1 MPCIL
6 PVPLHRTNLGGHFQL
21 PRDVVVAFTDSSVA
35 AEAEL
40 LSDHLRNRLLL
51 TVTTVSSQVEPD
63 SSPHAGSMH
72 KG

>member
-6 PVPLHRTNLGGHFQL
+6 PVPLHFIYLGGQFQL
-21 PRDVVVAFTDSSVA
+21 PQDITVSYTDSTAA

-51 TVTTVSSQVEPD
+51 TVTAVNSQVEPY
-63 SSPHAGSMH
+63 SSPDHCIN
-72 KG
+72 

>member
-6 PVPLHRTNLGGHFQL
+6 PVPLHLIDLGGLFQL
-21 PRDVVVAFTDSSVA
+21 PQDVLVSYTDSTAA

-51 TVTTVSSQVEPD
+51 TVTAVNNQVSLAARQIPVSTHEC
-63 SSPHAGSMH
+63 
-72 KG
+72 